1 MRRKNC
7 IKSLLA
13 VLFVSFLLVS
23 CSEKQSSSRTTGWN
37 YNDPE
42 NGGFYVV
49 ESPMQI
55 TGPGLVAIE
64 GGTFTMGA
72 TTENP
77 YYEWN
82 NQSRQVTVSS
92 FYMDQTEVS
101 NLDYLEYIHWL
112 NRVYG
117 SEYPDMVSRALP
129 DTLVWRTALTYNE
142 PMVEIYFR
150 HPAYRDYPVV
160 GVTWLQANEYA
171 LWRSDRVNEKL
182 LVDAGVLSYNN
193 SQSKDNFFST
203 DAYLTGSY
211 VSTVNNAADV
221 TETMSEEIV
230 TDDIVTDSIVETPT
244 KRAKREKGTNNFVN
258 PNENLKMEDGIILPK
273 YRLPTEAEWEYAAL
287 GLIGNT
293 QNEVIVERRVYPWN
307 TDGLRSNSYM
317 YQGSFTAN
325 FKRGKGDYM
334 GVAGNLNDG
343 SVFPAPVASYWPND
357 YGLFN
362 MAGNVSEWVLDVYR
376 PLSYED
382 FNDHNPYRGNFF
394 IANNIAP
401 DTLSAEENTEGN
413 DSNKKM
419 FNNLNY
425 KDGDYMSG
433 IDSWKEIN
441 RNTSNMYEYGQ
452 TTLISDK
459 SRVYK
464 GGSWADGPYYLSPS
478 IRRFMN
484 EDESSSTVGFRCAM
498 NKIGNALAR

>member
-1 MRRKNC
+1 MRKGI
-7 IKSLLA
+7 IKSLLSTLL
-13 VLFVSFLLVS
+13 VGVLLVS
-23 CSEKQSSSRTTGWN
+23 CKNNQSSSRTTGWN

-42 NGGFYVV
+42 NGGFYIID
-49 ESPMQI
+49 SPEQI
-55 TGPGLVAIE
+55 TGPGLIAIE

-72 TTENP
+72 TVENI

-82 NQSRQVTVSS
+82 NNPRQVTVSS

-112 NRVYG
+112 NRVYKD
-117 SEYPDMVSRALP
+117 YPEVISQALP
-129 DTLVWRTALTYNE
+129 DTLVWRNSLSYNE

-160 GVTWLQANEYA
+160 GVTWKQANDYA

-182 LVDAGVLSYNN
+182 LVDAGVLSYYNEQNKDYHFSTEAYLAGRYTGAINN
-193 SQSKDNFFST
+193 SSDIVVDDNTT
-203 DAYLTGSY
+203 DTISDAI
-211 VSTVNNAADV
+211 V
-221 TETMSEEIV
+221 TENS
-230 TDDIVTDSIVETPT
+230 
-244 KRAKREKGTNNFVN
+244 G
-258 PNENLKMEDGIILPK
+258 NENVRRSRSKNNQEGNHNLQMEDGILLPK

-293 QNEVIVERRVYPWN
+293 ENENIVERKVYPWN
-307 TDGLRSNSYM
+307 TDGLRSNHPDY
-317 YQGSFTAN
+317 YGDFIAN

-334 GVAGNLNDG
+334 GVAGSLNDG
-343 SVFPAPVASYWPND
+343 AAFPAPVASYWPND
-357 YGLFN
+357 FGLYN

-382 FNDHNPYRGNFF
+382 FNDHNPFRGNFYNSEIF
-394 IANNIAP
+394 SEVN
-401 DTLSAEENTEGN
+401 DTINQGLYHPNHN
-413 DSNKKM
+413 
-419 FNNLNY
+419 
-425 KDGDYMSG
+425 DGDFMSV
-433 IDSWKEIN
+433 IQDSWSTMEKEQEEY
-441 RNTSNMYEYGQ
+441 TVMMYDPK

-478 IRRFMN
+478 VRRFMN

-498 NKIGNALAR
+498 NKIGNALAK